1 MSMSVEFVSIM
12 MLLLTAAQRPNPAP
26 AAAPAP
32 EAVVAHRAGETRV
45 NPKDGLTY
53 VWIPPGRFLMGCS
66 PGDADC
72 APQEQP
78 AHEVNITKGFW
89 LGRTPVT
96 QQAYQRVTGKNPS
109 FFKVAEH
116 PVEMVNWNEAKAY
129 CAAVG
134 GRLPTEA
141 EWEYAARAGSMGPRY
156 GAPDE
161 IAWHYD
167 NSGFKTHEVGQK
179 KPNAFGLYDMLG
191 NVFQWV
197 ADWYG
202 VYPSSESSDP
212 SGPSS
217 GQLRMVRGGSW
228 DNLSKVARSSYRGT
242 SAPGDRSYS
251 FGIRCVGE

>member
-1 MSMSVEFVSIM
+1 
-12 MLLLTAAQRPNPAP
+12 
-26 AAAPAP
+26 
-32 EAVVAHRAGETRV
+32 
-45 NPKDGLTY
+45 
-53 VWIPPGRFLMGCS
+53 MGCS